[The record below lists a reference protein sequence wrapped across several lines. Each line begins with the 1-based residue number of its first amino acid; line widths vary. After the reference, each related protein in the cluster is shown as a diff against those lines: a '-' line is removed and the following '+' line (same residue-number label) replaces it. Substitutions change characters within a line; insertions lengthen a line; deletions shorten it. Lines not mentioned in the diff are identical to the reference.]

1 MVDDT
6 KPGEK
11 NLFVGVNLTMQK
23 TNRNTTSFC
32 LEKTTV
38 LRIDNDDIMRIM
50 TPPVP
55 LKIGGKIIRSEKST
69 ELNSID

>member
-23 TNRNTTSFC
+23 TNRNTTKFC

-38 LRIDNDDIMRIM
+38 LRIDNDDIIRIM
-50 TPPVP
+50 TPTV
-55 LKIGGKIIRSEKST
+55 LRR
-69 ELNSID
+69 